1 MKCTRAVSAPVLFQ
15 ACATPRGM
23 KKPDQYD
30 VVTAALNAGLDLSFQ
45 RDPIWGSPQADA
57 MYIRYGG
64 PSRAGNPFAQ
74 PQALNVAIA
83 AAYWVA
89 WRNLFAQDIR
99 REETRCRVIT
109 RFERMLGDLFFT
121 RSGNLGYRVALQRFQ
136 SANRRACPEPRR
148 FSFSGLRISAQQTL
162 SPLTLTRLIR
172 R

>member
-89 WRNLFAQDIR
+89 WRNLFARDIR

-109 RFERMLGDLFFT
+109 RFLLSSMLLRGFALALARMNSFLSRIF
-121 RSGNLGYRVALQRFQ
+121 
-136 SANRRACPEPRR
+136 PEP
-148 FSFSGLRISAQQTL
+148 TCCPL
-162 SPLTLTRLIR
+162 SR
-172 R
+172 